1 MAVVNYE
8 YIVPVIQIVEGLKI
22 YRESQES
29 CIKLQKELEKY
40 NIKTRVGCACDTD
53 IWSLYVISVPD
64 MFKGEN
70 IRLWL

>member
-1 MAVVNYE
+1 MAEIDDE

-64 MFKGEN
+64 ELVGER
-70 IRLWL
+70 IEL